1 MKTSLRSRVFL
12 YVAGLAMAGSLFV
25 FAGGASAAAL
35 TNSQITAILT
45 LLQSFGVDQTTI
57 ANVQGVLTGTGS
69 VAPSGTTLTSA
80 SSTTPFPARPSIV
93 YPNTASSSCAT
104 LSGDVHP
111 GSHGTEVEQ
120 LQAFLAKNP
129 QYYPQGIV
137 SGYYGKL
144 TEDAVARWQ
153 AAQGIVS
160 TGTPQTTG
168 YGEVGPQT
176 RASMDHQ
183 MEVECESGDQSGS
196 ASTDHASATST
207 EAHAAEGESHASAT
221 SSSAQASGGTQ
232 GSDSQHSSTSSVSSR
247 DN

>member
-1 MKTSLRSRVFL
+1 MRLTRIDYSSDMKTPFRSRVFTA
-12 YVAGLAMAGSLFV
+12 VASLAMAGSFFV

-57 ANVQGVLTGTGS
+57 TNVQGVLTGTGS
-69 VAPSGTTLTSA
+69 VGP
-80 SSTTPFPARPSIV
+80 SSTGSVATSTAVFQTQPSIV
-93 YPNTASSSCAT
+93 YPSTASSSCAT
-104 LSGDVHP
+104 ISGDMRP
-111 GSHGTEVEQ
+111 GSHGAEVEQ

-129 QYYPQGIV
+129 NYYPQGIV

-168 YGEVGPQT
+168 YGDVGPQT
-176 RASMDHQ
+176 RVSMDHQ
-183 MEVECESGDQSGS
+183 MEVECESEGHANVRGEGG
-196 ASTDHASATST
+196 DHASATST
-207 EAHAAEGESHASAT
+207 LAHSDHSN
-221 SSSAQASGGTQ
+221 Q
-232 GSDSQHSSTSSVSSR
+232 GSDGQQSSSSSTSQ